1 MATTTCCICSS
12 KSAAARRARACEAVR
27 KTFQITPQVTLLP
40 RGTIA
45 KDFEAAVKA
54 PRFVDKTRLSN
65 EDAAGVL
72 LLIAPSARTA
82 QETYPSKSVRLIA
95 AAAPGGNPDVLARML
110 AAKLADAF
118 GRPFVVENM
127 PGAGGV
133 VAAEQVARA
142 APDGHTLMLGDS
154 GALAIN
160 VALNPKLTYQP
171 AEGFHADHRARRG
184 ADGAGGASRRF
195 PQAHLSDYR
204 ARKPKP
210 KQLAYGSAGNGSVHH
225 LTMAVFLAR
234 RARHAARPLQGRHRA
249 GRRRCSRGEVQSGW
263 SGIPNVAAHI
273 RAGKL
278 RVLCISTAQ
287 RSASLPDVP
296 TAIELGIAGFD
307 IATTIGLQAPAG
319 LPRDIVARLQAA
331 VAKALRERDLAE
343 RMANLG
349 MELRENG
356 TEHYARFVREDLERY
371 AAAVKAA
378 GVKQD

>member
-1 MATTTCCICSS
+1 MKTLFFFCFVLL
-12 KSAAARRARACEAVR
+12 SALARA
-27 KTFQITPQVTLLP
+27 Q
-40 RGTIA
+40 
-45 KDFEAAVKA
+45 
-54 PRFVDKTRLSN
+54 
-65 EDAAGVL
+65 DA
-72 LLIAPSARTA
+72 
-82 QETYPSKSVRLIA
+82 YPSKSVRLIA

-118 GRPFVVENM
+118 GRPFVVENL

-142 APDGHTLMLGDS
+142 PADGHTLMLGDS

-160 VALNPKLTYQP
+160 VALNPKLSYQP
-171 AEGFHADHRARRG
+171 LRDFTLITALAAVPTVLVVHPSLPATSLNEYVKEAK
-184 ADGAGGASRRF
+184 SRE
-195 PQAHLSDYR
+195 
-204 ARKPKP
+204 
-210 KQLAYGSAGNGSVHH
+210 LAYGSAGNGSVHH

-234 RARHAARPLQGRHRA
+234 ADARMLHVPYKGGSALVAAVL
-249 GRRRCSRGEVQSGW
+249 SGEVQSGW

-287 RSASLPDVP
+287 RSATLPDVP
-296 TAIELGIAGFD
+296 TAAEHGFTGFD
-307 IATTIGLQAPAG
+307 IATVIGLQAPAG
-319 LPRDIVARLQAA
+319 LPRELSARLQAA
-331 VAKALRERDLAE
+331 VAKALREPDLAE

-356 TEHYARFVREDLERY
+356 TESYARFVREDMERY

-378 GVKQD
+378 GIKGD

>member
-1 MATTTCCICSS
+1 MKIVLA
-12 KSAAARRARACEAVR
+12 
-27 KTFQITPQVTLLP
+27 
-40 RGTIA
+40 
-45 KDFEAAVKA
+45 
-54 PRFVDKTRLSN
+54 
-65 EDAAGVL
+65 VL
-72 LLIAPSARTA
+72 LLIAPLAHA
-82 QETYPSKSVRLIA
+82 QEAYPSKPVRLIA

-118 GRPFVVENM
+118 GRPFVVENL

-160 VALNPKLTYQP
+160 IALNSKLTYSP
-171 AEGFHADHRARRG
+171 LKDFTLITALAAVPTVLVVHPSIPSTTLG
-184 ADGAGGASRRF
+184 
-195 PQAHLSDYR
+195 DYIKE
-204 ARKPKP
+204 AKA

-234 RARHAARPLQGRHRA
+234 NGLDMLHIPYKGGTALVG
-249 GRRRCSRGEVQSGW
+249 GVLGGEVQSGW

-296 TAIELGIAGFD
+296 TCIEQGQAGFD

-319 LPRDIVARLQAA
+319 LSRDIVARLQAA

-356 TEHYARFVREDLERY
+356 TENYARFVREDLERF
-371 AAAVKAA
+371 AAAVKTA
-378 GVKQD
+378 GIKSE

>member
-1 MATTTCCICSS
+1 M
-12 KSAAARRARACEAVR
+12 R
-27 KTFQITPQVTLLP
+27 
-40 RGTIA
+40 
-45 KDFEAAVKA
+45 
-54 PRFVDKTRLSN
+54 
-65 EDAAGVL
+65 L
-72 LLIAPSARTA
+72 LLFLLLACSGFASA
-82 QETYPSKSVRLIA
+82 QEAYPSKSVRLVA

-118 GRPFVVENM
+118 GRPFVVENL

-142 APDGHTLMLGDS
+142 PADGHTLMLGDS
-154 GALAIN
+154 GAMAIN
-160 VALNPKLTYQP
+160 VALNPKLTYHP
-171 AEGFHADHRARRG
+171 LKDFTLITALAAVPTVLVVNPSLS
-184 ADGAGGASRRF
+184 AGSLNDFVKEA
-195 PQAHLSDYR
+195 
-204 ARKPKP
+204 KT

-234 RARHAARPLQGRHRA
+234 AGVEMLHVPYKGGTALVAAVLA
-249 GRRRCSRGEVQSGW
+249 GEVQAGW
-263 SGIPNVAAHI
+263 SGIPNVASHI

-278 RVLCISTAQ
+278 RVLCISTAK

-296 TAIELGIAGFD
+296 TAIELGYAGFD

-319 LPRDIVARLQAA
+319 LPREIAARLQAA

-349 MELRENG
+349 MELAESG

-371 AAAVKAA
+371 TAAVKAA
-378 GVKQD
+378 GVKQE

>member
-1 MATTTCCICSS
+1 MRILL
-12 KSAAARRARACEAVR
+12 AA
-27 KTFQITPQVTLLP
+27 LLALA
-40 RGTIA
+40 G
-45 KDFEAAVKA
+45 AAHA
-54 PRFVDKTRLSN
+54 Q
-65 EDAAGVL
+65 DA
-72 LLIAPSARTA
+72 
-82 QETYPSKSVRLIA
+82 YPSKTVRLIA

-118 GRPFVVENM
+118 GRPFVVENL

-160 VALNPKLTYQP
+160 VALNPRLTYHPLKDFTLITALAAVPTVLVANPSLP
-171 AEGFHADHRARRG
+171 ATSLNDFVREAKA
-184 ADGAGGASRRF
+184 
-195 PQAHLSDYR
+195 
-204 ARKPKP
+204 

-234 RARHAARPLQGRHRA
+234 SGVEMLHVPYKGGSALVAAVL
-249 GRRRCSRGEVQSGW
+249 SGEVQSGW
-263 SGIPNVAAHI
+263 SGIPNVLANI

-278 RVLCISTAQ
+278 RVYAISTAQ
-287 RSASLPDVP
+287 RSGTLPDVP
-296 TAIELGIAGFD
+296 TAAELGFAGFD
-307 IATTIGLQAPAG
+307 IATVIGLQAPAG
-319 LPRDIVARLQAA
+319 LSREITARLQSA

-343 RMANLG
+343 RMANLA

-356 TEHYARFVREDLERY
+356 TEHYQRFVREDLERY

-378 GVKQD
+378 GIKQE

>member
-1 MATTTCCICSS
+1 M
-12 KSAAARRARACEAVR
+12 RAIA
-27 KTFQITPQVTLLP
+27 FLFLLFT
-40 RGTIA
+40 G
-45 KDFEAAVKA
+45 FS
-54 PRFVDKTRLSN
+54 FS
-65 EDAAGVL
+65 
-72 LLIAPSARTA
+72 
-82 QETYPSKSVRLIA
+82 QESYPTKSVRLVA

-110 AAKLADAF
+110 AAKLSEGF
-118 GRPFVVENM
+118 GRPFVVENL

-142 APDGHTLMLGDS
+142 QPDGHTLMLGDS

-160 VALNPKLTYQP
+160 VALNPRLTYSP
-171 AEGFHADHRARRG
+171 LKDFTLITALAAVPTVLVVHPSLSVSSLNDFLREGRA
-184 ADGAGGASRRF
+184 
-195 PQAHLSDYR
+195 
-204 ARKPKP
+204 

-225 LTMAVFLAR
+225 LTMAVFLSRTGLQMLHVPYKGGSALV
-234 RARHAARPLQGRHRA
+234 AAVLA
-249 GRRRCSRGEVQSGW
+249 GEVQSGW

-287 RSASLPDVP
+287 RSASLPEVP
-296 TAIELGIAGFD
+296 TCAEQGQAGFD
-307 IATTIGLQAPAG
+307 IATTIGLQSPAG
-319 LPRDIVARLQAA
+319 LSREITARLQTA

-371 AAAVKAA
+371 AAAVKTA
-378 GVKQD
+378 GIKSD

>member
-1 MATTTCCICSS
+1 M
-12 KSAAARRARACEAVR
+12 KM
-27 KTFQITPQVTLLP
+27 LL
-40 RGTIA
+40 A
-45 KDFEAAVKA
+45 
-54 PRFVDKTRLSN
+54 
-65 EDAAGVL
+65 VL
-72 LLIAPSARTA
+72 LLIAPWA
-82 QETYPSKSVRLIA
+82 QAQDAYPSKSVRLIA

-118 GRPFVVENM
+118 GRPFVVENV

-160 VALNPKLTYQP
+160 VALNPRLTYNPLKDFTLITALAAVPTVLVTHPSLP
-171 AEGFHADHRARRG
+171 ATTLG
-184 ADGAGGASRRF
+184 
-195 PQAHLSDYR
+195 DYVR
-204 ARKPKP
+204 EAKA

-225 LTMAVFLAR
+225 LTMAVFLAKNGLDMLHVPYKGGT
-234 RARHAARPLQGRHRA
+234 ALVAALVG
-249 GRRRCSRGEVQSGW
+249 GEVQSGW
-263 SGIPNVAAHI
+263 SGIPNVAGHI
-273 RAGKL
+273 RSGKL

-296 TAIELGIAGFD
+296 TCIEQGQAGFD

-319 LPRDIVARLQAA
+319 LSREIVARLQAA

-343 RMANLG
+343 RMQNLG

-356 TEHYARFVREDLERY
+356 TENYARFVREDLERF
-371 AAAVKAA
+371 AAAVKTA
-378 GVKQD
+378 GIKSD